1 MWRWRQW
8 RTAHSGL
15 EPRSP
20 VVWKWHS
27 CPCKTGLD
35 WTTHW
40 GMSLSLALSIFFS
53 ISLWCLVL
61 LSSVLGKHLLSILWE
76 FIKACRSLWL
86 PLFHLAS
93 LWLLPLSLSIWC
105 VNTDSFR
112 FDRLTRIHGKTQQ
125 TFHTRDMHLWTHAHD
140 STMLHLHTR
149 QKKPL
154 NLKDYCDKLGIPH
167 VCRHKHTLHSK
178 LTYCHLNAR
187 MKHRAVTPA
196 CRPSVK
202 ETGSRDRW
210 DK

>member
-1 MWRWRQW
+1 MRTVWRWRRW

-15 EPRSP
+15 EPRSR
-20 VVWKWHS
+20 VVRKWHS

-93 LWLLPLSLSIWC
+93 LWLLPLCLSIWC

-112 FDRLTRIHGKTQQ
+112 FDRLTRIHGKNSTNFSHTWHASLNSRTWLHHAASAHATKKTPKFKRLLWQ
-125 TFHTRDMHLWTHAHD
+125 TWNSSCLQA
-140 STMLHLHTR
+140 
-149 QKKPL
+149 
-154 NLKDYCDKLGIPH
+154 
-167 VCRHKHTLHSK
+167 
-178 LTYCHLNAR
+178 
-187 MKHRAVTPA
+187 
-196 CRPSVK
+196 
-202 ETGSRDRW
+202 
-210 DK
+210 

>member
-1 MWRWRQW
+1 
-8 RTAHSGL
+8 
-15 EPRSP
+15 
-20 VVWKWHS
+20 
-27 CPCKTGLD
+27 
-35 WTTHW
+35 
-40 GMSLSLALSIFFS
+40 MSLSLALSIFFS

-112 FDRLTRIHGKTQQ
+112 FDRLTRIHGKNSTN
-125 TFHTRDMHLWTHAHD
+125 FSHTWHA
-140 STMLHLHTR
+140 SLNSRTWLHHAASAHAT
-149 QKKPL
+149 KKPL

-167 VCRHKHTLHSK
+167 VCRHKHTPHSK